1 MAKDKISLIILVAVL
16 VSIYCFVFGESGVL
30 ERFGIEKKHDIIE
43 KRINK
48 LKFENSLLVK
58 SLKEYKEGTI
68 SKEDFIRSGYV
79 ESGEKIIF
87 FHGSVSSRD
96 MHADSQRESVSSAV
110 VDTRHLR
117 ILWIVISILVIVL
130 FYIKIKKNQ

>member
-58 SLKEYKEGTI
+58 SLREYKEGII
-68 SKEDFIRSGYV
+68 SKEDFIRSGYA
-79 ESGEKIIF
+79 ETGEKIIF
-87 FHGSVSSRD
+87 FHGSVSPRN
-96 MHADSQRESVSSAV
+96 MQADSQRESVSSAV

-117 ILWIVISILVIVL
+117 ILWIVVSILVIVL
-130 FYIKIKKNQ
+130 FYLKIRKNQ